1 MSSLLELAGL
11 VLAGAALGNQA
22 ARRDALAA
30 RRFRSLPPATVSS
43 AADQQL
49 NRAWHRV
56 GLQDRIG
63 AVALVA
69 GYGCVAHG
77 FSLLAYG
84 LAAVLLGAA
93 LALVFDLSL
102 NLRLG
107 LPWAYTGTTAA
118 TDAWLAGRGKLA
130 AAVKLAVLLAGSAAW
145 ALLGL

>member
-11 VLAGAALGNQA
+11 VLSGAVLGNQA
-22 ARRDALAA
+22 ASRDALAA

-56 GLQDRIG
+56 GLEQRLTLVLL
-63 AVALVA
+63 AVAPLGIVTGNWWMAALALV
-69 GYGCVAHG
+69 
-77 FSLLAYG
+77 LI
-84 LAAVLLGAA
+84 GAA

-130 AAVKLAVLLAGSAAW
+130 AAAKLAVLLASAAAW